1 MIIFHIFFNLLSPA
15 CLNSCMT
22 NAINKKQARRDI
34 DHYLRTFSDTQ
45 NAVAVTLTQK
55 QIVDHQ
61 HIDDIVSSDNLR
73 HFMSRLNA
81 AVYGKRFRRF
91 NKRLS
96 VFVVRENSAD
106 VRHHLHLMLE
116 RPPYICLD
124 DFRYNI
130 FTCWSKTRFGHLNIK
145 VDEAYDLSGWT
156 DYILKRRT
164 KSNWYDA
171 IDWENCYLQTSLA

>member
-1 MIIFHIFFNLLSPA
+1 
-15 CLNSCMT
+15 MT
-22 NAINKKQARRDI
+22 NAIHQKQARRDVE
-34 DHYLRTFSDTQ
+34 HYLRALSDVQ

-55 QIVDHQ
+55 QIVDRQ
-61 HIDDIVSSDNLR
+61 HIDDIVSSQNLR
-73 HFMSRLNA
+73 YFLNRLNA

-116 RPPYICLD
+116 RPPCICVND
-124 DFRYNI
+124 YRYLI

-145 VDEAYDLSGWT
+145 VDEAYDLPGWT
-156 DYILKRRT
+156 DYILKRKT
-164 KSNWYDA
+164 KSDWYDA

>member
-1 MIIFHIFFNLLSPA
+1 
-15 CLNSCMT
+15 MT
-22 NAINKKQARRDI
+22 NAIHQKQARRDVE
-34 DHYLRTFSDTQ
+34 HYIRAFSDVQ
-45 NAVAVTLTQK
+45 NAVAITLTQK

-61 HIDDIVSSDNLR
+61 HIDDISSSDNLR
-73 HFMSRLNA
+73 HFMNRLNA

-116 RPPYICLD
+116 RPPYICVD
-124 DFRYNI
+124 DFRYLI
-130 FTCWSKTRFGHLNIK
+130 FTCWSKTQFGHFNVK

-156 DYILKRRT
+156 DYILKHKT